1 MPTKRGQVIADGELL
16 ALRAMCQGALD
27 ARVWDR
33 GIEILGSHP
42 FQDSVHQ
49 LVFDTLREMNT
60 DDPRII
66 RGLLAAR
73 LTNKGFPDVN
83 VETYFEPHN
92 LRAEAVVAIMQSLAK
107 AERRKKRR
115 V

>member
-16 ALRAMCQGALD
+16 ALRGMCQGARD
-27 ARVWDR
+27 ARVWDD
-33 GIEILGSHP
+33 GIRILNAHA
-42 FQDSVHQ
+42 FQDPVHG
-49 LVFDTLREMNT
+49 LVFETLREINT

-73 LTNKGFPDVN
+73 LTNKGFPDVD
-83 VETYFEPHN
+83 VEKYFQPHH
-92 LRAEAVVAIMQSLAK
+92 LRADAIVAIMQSVAK

-115 V
+115 